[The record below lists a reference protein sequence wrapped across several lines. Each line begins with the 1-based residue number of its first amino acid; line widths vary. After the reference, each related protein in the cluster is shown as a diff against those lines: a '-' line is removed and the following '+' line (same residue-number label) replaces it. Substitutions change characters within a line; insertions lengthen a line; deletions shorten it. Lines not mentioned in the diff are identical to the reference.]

1 MLWDQFLCTIMI
13 VIVLTVSISRG
24 SLLHERAA
32 HVIAFDE
39 KARNE
44 RNPCQDSYNDPNL
57 HQCVNETLSYLILC
71 LTLRHV
77 FDDLH

>member
-1 MLWDQFLCTIMI
+1 MGPVPLHDYDCHCSNCLH
-13 VIVLTVSISRG
+13 RG